1 MRHRSLRPAV
11 IVAVLTTAAVLA
23 AGSAVPGSAAAWQAP
38 RFPAVLTGAG
48 GAARSLLMINRS
60 REQRLVQWRG
70 RRIVQARHPCV
81 AKKGYDA
88 PTGLGGPGAIGAF

>member
-1 MRHRSLRPAV
+1 VRHRSLRPAV

-48 GAARSLLMINRS
+48 GAARSLLMINGS
-60 REQRLVQWRG
+60 RLLAG
-70 RRIVQARHPCV
+70 GGAPSRRIP
-81 AKKGYDA
+81 A
-88 PTGLGGPGAIGAF
+88 PACRPG